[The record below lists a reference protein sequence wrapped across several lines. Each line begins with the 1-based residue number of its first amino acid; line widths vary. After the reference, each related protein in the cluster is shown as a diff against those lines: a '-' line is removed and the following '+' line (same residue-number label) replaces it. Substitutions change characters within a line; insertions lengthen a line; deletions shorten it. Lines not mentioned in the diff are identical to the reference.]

1 MKLHE
6 ISVKRPVAVLMCVLI
21 VLMLGG
27 VSLSKIPVDLM
38 PDINLPIAIVS
49 TSYSGVAPQEIE
61 TIVTKPIE
69 NTIATV
75 NNIKSIQ
82 SISSEGNSIVIAEF
96 NSGTDMDFATL
107 QMREKVDMVKGY
119 LPDDVSNPLVMKLD
133 PNMMPVLNI
142 SLTNN
147 YDEIMLKRFTDEY
160 IKPRLERLDGVASV
174 GITGG
179 RTEEI
184 QVNVDPEKA
193 AGYGVSLNQIMS
205 ILQTENLNLPG
216 GAIEYGDKKLLVRS
230 TGEFKDIEQIKN
242 IPITLPNGIVLY
254 IRDIAEVLDTNKP
267 IDSYSRT
274 NGKSSISLSLQK
286 QTNAN
291 TVNVTRAV
299 KSELKKIEK
308 EYPDLNIDIVFDQGD
323 FIEKAVSS
331 VANNAVIGGLLAVLI
346 LFIFLKN
353 MRTTFIIATA
363 IPISIIS
370 TFVLIFFAGVSIN
383 IVSLGGLALGVGMLV
398 DNAIVVLENIYRHRS
413 EGYSRIEAALSGT
426 KEVGRAIV
434 ASTMTTIVVFLP
446 IVFTEG
452 MAAEIFKEMA
462 MTITFSLLASLIIA
476 LSFVPMLS
484 SKFLKIEKP
493 HESSKL
499 RPMSKIFDKWDKA
512 INSIDGLYRRVLIW
526 VLKHKGRTGII
537 VIGIFIS
544 SIFLIPF
551 IGSEFFPAMD
561 QGMFSIDVEMPK
573 GSLIES
579 TNEVVKELEDLLF
592 GIPELDIMNVSVGG
606 SNILSGM
613 SGSNS
618 DSATIS
624 ATLKPLSERER
635 STSEVVE
642 EVRKEVKNIAGAEI
656 KVNDLSASFGG
667 MSGGGAVSVQISGP
681 DLEVLR
687 DISKDIEKIA
697 LDTEGTRQIELSIAE
712 GRPEAQI
719 YINRDKA
726 STYGLSTAQIASV
739 IRTAVDGR
747 IATTYKLH
755 GTEID
760 IKVQYPEEKRK
771 TLEQLKSIS
780 LLSPLGVQVPLMDIA
795 SIEIQQG
802 PVSINRANQERYVTV
817 KGDVFGR
824 SAGDVNREL
833 KDKIKDY
840 NLIDGYSIKFT
851 GEDEQMVEAFTSLTL
866 ALILAIFLVYMV
878 MAIQFESLVH
888 PFTIMFS
895 VPVAYS
901 GSIIGLAITNNPLSV
916 PAFIGVI
923 MLAGIVVNNA
933 IVLVDYINTLRERGL
948 DRDEAIIKAG
958 PTRLRPILM
967 TTLTTI
973 LAMIPLALGIGE
985 GAEAMAPM
993 AIVVIFGL
1001 TTSTL
1006 LTLLIV
1012 PVVYCLFD
1020 DLSISIKHRFKKSK
1034 GKDLHQSQ
1042 YKGGSYQPGGSSW
1055 SIYGKS

>member
-1 MKLHE
+1 MKIHE
-6 ISVKRPVAVLMCVLI
+6 ISVKRPVAILMCVLI

-38 PDINLPIAIVS
+38 PNITLPIAIVS

-61 TIVTKPIE
+61 AIVTKNIE
-69 NTIATV
+69 NAIATV

-82 SISSEGNSIVIAEF
+82 SISNEGNSIVIAEF
-96 NSGTDMDFATL
+96 NSGTDMDFAAL
-107 QMREKVDMVKGY
+107 QMREKIDMIKGY
-119 LPDDVSNPLVMKLD
+119 LPDDVGDPLVMKID
-133 PNMMPVLNI
+133 PNMLPIVNI
-142 SLTNN
+142 SVTKANGS
-147 YDEIMLKRFTDEY
+147 DEIALKRFTEEH
-160 IKPRLERLDGVASV
+160 IKPKLERLVGVASV
-174 GITGG
+174 SISGG
-179 RTEEI
+179 RTQEI

-216 GAIEYGDKKLLVRS
+216 GTIEYADKKLLVRS
-230 TGEFKDIEQIKN
+230 TGEFKSIEQIKN
-242 IPITLPNGIVLY
+242 IPIPLQSGAIIY

-274 NGKSSISLSLQK
+274 NAKNSISLSLQK

-299 KSELKKIEK
+299 KNELEKIKK

-323 FIEKAVSS
+323 FIEKAVGN
-331 VANNAVIGGLLAVLI
+331 VATNAIIGGMLAVLI

-353 MRTTFIIATA
+353 MRTTLIIATA
-363 IPISIIS
+363 IPISIIA
-370 TFVLIFFAGVSIN
+370 TFVLIYFAGVTIN

-398 DNAIVVLENIYRHRS
+398 DNAIVVLENIYRHRN
-413 EGYSRIEAALSGT
+413 EGYNEIEAALSGT
-426 KEVGRAIV
+426 QEVGRAIL
-434 ASTMTTIVVFLP
+434 ASTLTTIVVFLP

-452 MAAEIFKEMA
+452 IATQIFKEMA
-462 MTITFSLLASLIIA
+462 LTITFSLLASLIVA
-476 LSFVPMLS
+476 LSFIPMLS
-484 SKFLKIEKP
+484 SKFLKIAKP
-493 HESSKL
+493 HEGSGRGS
-499 RPMSKIFDKWDKA
+499 MSKIFDKWDKA
-512 INSIDGLYRRVLIW
+512 INGIDQLYQRILVW
-526 VLKHKGRTGII
+526 VLKHKHKTAFI
-537 VIGIFIS
+537 VLGIFLS
-544 SIFLIPF
+544 SLLFIPF

-561 QGMFSIDVEMPK
+561 QGMFNIDIELPK
-573 GSLIES
+573 GSLIEN
-579 TNEVVKELEDLLF
+579 TNEVAKELEDLLSK
-592 GIPELDIMNVSVGG
+592 IPELETMHVSVGG
-606 SNILSGM
+606 SKILSGM
-613 SGSNS
+613 VGFNN

-624 ATLKPLSERER
+624 VTLKSLSDRKR
-635 STSEVVE
+635 STSEIVE
-642 EVRKEVKNIAGAEI
+642 EVRKSIKNIAGAEI
-656 KVNDLSASFGG
+656 KVEDLSTSFVG
-667 MSGGGAVSVQISGP
+667 MSSGSAVSIQISGP
-681 DLEVLR
+681 NLETLR
-687 DISKDIEKIA
+687 LISKDMEKMVIN
-697 LDTEGTRQIELSIAE
+697 TEGTRQVEASIAE

-726 STYGLSTAQIASV
+726 SAYGLSTTQVASV

-747 IATTYKLH
+747 IATTYKLD

-780 LLSPLGVQVPLMDIA
+780 LLSPLGMQVPLMDIA
-795 SIEIQQG
+795 HIKIEEG
-802 PVSINRANQERYVTV
+802 PTSINRTDQERYVKVT
-817 KGDVFGR
+817 GDVFGR
-824 SAGDVNREL
+824 STGDVNGEL
-833 KDKIKDY
+833 KNKVKDY
-840 NLIDGYSIKFT
+840 KLPDGYSIKFT
-851 GEDEQMVEAFTSLTL
+851 GEDQQMVDAFSSLKL
-866 ALILAIFLVYMV
+866 ALILSVFLVYMV

-888 PFTIMFS
+888 PLTIMFS

-916 PAFIGVI
+916 PAYVGVI

-948 DRDEAIIKAG
+948 DKEAAIMKAG

-973 LAMIPLALGIGE
+973 LAMIPLALGLGE

-1012 PVVYCLFD
+1012 PVIYCLFD
-1020 DLSISIKHRFKKSK
+1020 DLSISMKHRRDLVKS
-1034 GKDLHQSQ
+1034 Q
-1042 YKGGSYQPGGSSW
+1042 
-1055 SIYGKS
+1055 

>member
-21 VLMLGG
+21 ILVLGS
-27 VSLSKIPVDLM
+27 VSFSKISVDLM
-38 PDINLPIAIVS
+38 PNINLPIAIVS
-49 TSYSGVAPQEIE
+49 TSYSGVAPEEIE
-61 TIVTKPIE
+61 TILTKPIE

-82 SISSEGNSIVIAEF
+82 SISSEGNSIIIAEF

-107 QMREKVDMVKGY
+107 QMREKVDMIKGY
-119 LPDDVSNPLVMKLD
+119 LPNDINNPMVMKLD
-133 PNMMPVLNI
+133 PNMMPILNI
-142 SLTNN
+142 SITNN
-147 YDEIMLKRFTDEY
+147 HNEMTLKQFSDEY
-160 IKPRLERLDGVASV
+160 IKPRLERLEGVASV
-174 GITGG
+174 GVTGG
-179 RTEEI
+179 RTKEI

-193 AGYGVSLNQIMS
+193 AGYGISLNQIMS
-205 ILQTENLNLPG
+205 VLQTENLNLPG
-216 GAIEYGDKKLLVRS
+216 GAIEYADKKLLVRS
-230 TGEFKDIEQIKN
+230 TGEFKNIEQIKN
-242 IPITLPNGIVLY
+242 IPMTLPNGIVLY
-254 IRDIAEVLDTNKP
+254 LHDIADVSDTNKP
-267 IDSYSRT
+267 VDSYSRT

-291 TVNVTRAV
+291 TVSVTRAV
-299 KSELKKIEK
+299 KNELSIIEK
-308 EYPDLNIDIVFDQGD
+308 EYPDLNIDIVFDQGN
-323 FIEKAVSS
+323 FIEKAISS

-346 LFIFLKN
+346 LFVFLKN

-370 TFVLIFFAGVSIN
+370 TFVLMFFAGVSIN

-398 DNAIVVLENIYRHRS
+398 DNAIVVLENIYRHHS
-413 EGYSRIEAALSGT
+413 EGYSKVEAALTGT
-426 KEVGRAIV
+426 KEVGRAIL
-434 ASTMTTIVVFLP
+434 ASTLTTVVVFLP

-452 MAAEIFKEMA
+452 MASEIFKEMA
-462 MTITFSLLASLIIA
+462 MTITFSLLASLIVA

-484 SKFLKIEKP
+484 SKFLKVEKSYEEIKHKP
-493 HESSKL
+493 L
-499 RPMSKIFDKWDKA
+499 NKIFAKWDNA
-512 INSIDGLYRRVLIW
+512 INGIDRFYRGVLIK
-526 VLKHKGRTGII
+526 VLKHKAATGGI
-537 VIGIFIS
+537 VTAIFAAS
-544 SIFLIPF
+544 LLLIPV

-561 QGMFSIDVEMPK
+561 QGMFSIEIEMPK
-573 GSLIES
+573 GSLIAN
-579 TNEVVKELEDLLF
+579 TNEIATELENILS

-606 SNILSGM
+606 SGIMSGIT
-613 SGSNS
+613 GSNS
-618 DSATIS
+618 DTGTIS
-624 ATLKPLSERER
+624 TTLKPLTERKR
-635 STSEVVE
+635 STAEIVE
-642 EVRKEVKNIAGAEI
+642 EVRKDVENIAGAKI
-656 KVNDLSASFGG
+656 KVNDLSASMGG
-667 MSGGGAVSVQISGP
+667 LSSGSAVSIQVRGP
-681 DLEVLR
+681 NLEVLD
-687 DISKDIEKIA
+687 DISKDIEKIV
-697 LDTEGTRQIELSIAE
+697 LDTEGTRQVELSITE

-726 STYGLSTAQIASV
+726 SAYGLSTSQVASV
-739 IRTAVDGR
+739 VRTAVDGR
-747 IATTYKLH
+747 VATTYKVD

-760 IKVQYPEEKRK
+760 IKVQYPEEKRR

-780 LLSPLGVQVPLMDIA
+780 LLSPLGVQVPLMEIAGIDIK
-795 SIEIQQG
+795 QG
-802 PVSINRANQERYVTV
+802 PVSISRVNQERYVTV
-817 KGDVFGR
+817 TGDVFGR
-824 SAGDVNREL
+824 SAGDVNNEL
-833 KDKIKDY
+833 KNKIQSY
-840 NLIDGYSIKFT
+840 NLLDGYSIKFT
-851 GEDEQMVEAFTSLTL
+851 GEDEQMVEAFSSLTL

-888 PFTIMFS
+888 PLTIMFS

-901 GSIIGLAITNNPLSV
+901 GSIAGLAITNSPLSV

-933 IVLVDYINTLRERGL
+933 IVLVDYINTLREGGM
-948 DRDEAIIKAG
+948 DREDAIIKAG

-1020 DLSISIKHRFKKSK
+1020 NLSMKYRQRLKKDK
-1034 GKDLHQSQ
+1034 TELK
-1042 YKGGSYQPGGSSW
+1042 
-1055 SIYGKS
+1055 I

>member
-1 MKLHE
+1 MKLHKLS
-6 ISVKRPVAVLMCVLI
+6 INRPVAVLMCVLI
-21 VLMLGG
+21 VLVLGG

-49 TSYSGVAPQEIE
+49 TSYTGVAPQEIE
-61 TIVTKPIE
+61 NIVTKPME

-82 SISSEGNSIVIAEF
+82 SISSEGNSIIIAEF

-107 QMREKVDMVKGY
+107 QMREKVDLIKGF
-119 LPDDVSNPLVMKLD
+119 LPDDITSPLVMKLD
-133 PNMMPVLNI
+133 PNMMPIMNV

-147 YDEIMLKRFTDEY
+147 QEEMVLKRFTDEY
-160 IKPRLERLDGVASV
+160 VKPRLERLEGVASV

-179 RTEEI
+179 RTQEI
-184 QVNVDPEKA
+184 QVNVDPQKA
-193 AGYGVSLNQIMS
+193 ANYGISLNQIMS
-205 ILQTENLNLPG
+205 ILQSENLNLPG
-216 GAIEYGDKKLLVRS
+216 GAIEHGDKKLLVRS
-230 TGEFKDIEQIKN
+230 TGEFKNIEQIKN

-274 NGKSSISLSLQK
+274 NGKNSISLNLQK

-299 KSELKKIEK
+299 KNELKRIGVDN
-308 EYPDLNIDIVFDQGD
+308 PDLNIDIVFDQGD

-331 VANNAVIGGLLAVLI
+331 VANNAAIGGLLAIFI
-346 LFIFLKN
+346 LFVFLKN

-363 IPISIIS
+363 IPISIIA
-370 TFVLIFFAGVSIN
+370 TFVLVYFAGISIN

-398 DNAIVVLENIYRHRS
+398 DNAIVVLENIYRYRS
-413 EGYSRIEAALSGT
+413 EGHSIKEAALSGT
-426 KEVGRAIV
+426 EEVGRAIL

-446 IVFTEG
+446 ITFTEG
-452 MAAEIFKEMA
+452 MASEIFKEMA
-462 MTITFSLLASLIIA
+462 MTITFSLLASLIVA
-476 LSFVPMLS
+476 LTFVPMLS
-484 SKFLKIEKP
+484 SKFLRVEKSN
-493 HESSKL
+493 ENLKL
-499 RPMSKIFDKWDKA
+499 KPAGKLFKKWDDI
-512 INSIDGLYRRVLIW
+512 INGIDKLYHKVLLW
-526 VLKHKGRTGII
+526 VLNHKGKTGII
-537 VIGIFIS
+537 VSCVFIGS
-544 SIFLIPF
+544 LLLIPF
-551 IGSEFFPAMD
+551 IGSEFFPSMD
-561 QGMFSIDVEMPK
+561 QGMFSVDIEMPK
-573 GSLIES
+573 GSLIDI
-579 TNEVVKELEDLLF
+579 TNDLVKELENLIFD
-592 GIPELDIMNVSVGG
+592 IPELDIMNVSVGG
-606 SNILSGM
+606 SGILSGM
-613 SGSNS
+613 SGSS
-618 DSATIS
+618 GDSATIS
-624 ATLKPLSERER
+624 VTLKPLSERQR

-642 EVRKEVKNIAGAEI
+642 EVRKNVENIAGAEI
-656 KVNDLSASFGG
+656 KVNDLSAGFGG

-681 DLEVLR
+681 NLEVLG
-687 DISKDIEKIA
+687 DISKDVERIV
-697 LDTEGTRQIELSIAE
+697 LDTEGTRQVELSITE

-726 STYGLSTAQIASV
+726 SAYGLSTAQIASV
-739 IRTAVDGR
+739 VRTAVDGR
-747 IATTYKLH
+747 VATTYKVD

-760 IKVQYPEEKRK
+760 IKIQYPEEKRK
-771 TLEQLKSIS
+771 TLEQLNSLSI
-780 LLSPLGVQVPLMDIA
+780 LSPLGIKVPLMDIA
-795 SIEIQQG
+795 HIEIQQG
-802 PVSINRANQERYVTV
+802 PVSISRTDQERYVTV

-824 SAGDVNREL
+824 SVGDVNKEI
-833 KDKIKDY
+833 KNKVKDY

-851 GEDEQMVEAFTSLTL
+851 GEDEQMVEAFSDLTL

-878 MAIQFESLVH
+878 MAIQFESLVY
-888 PFTIMFS
+888 PFIIMFS

-901 GSIIGLAITNNPLSV
+901 GSIIGLALTNNPLSV

-948 DRDEAIIKAG
+948 DREAAIIKAG

-1001 TTSTL
+1001 ATSTL

-1012 PVVYCLFD
+1012 PIIYCLMD
-1020 DLSISIKHRFKKSK
+1020 SLSLSVKSK
-1034 GKDLHQSQ
+1034 LKNF
-1042 YKGGSYQPGGSSW
+1042 
-1055 SIYGKS
+1055 I